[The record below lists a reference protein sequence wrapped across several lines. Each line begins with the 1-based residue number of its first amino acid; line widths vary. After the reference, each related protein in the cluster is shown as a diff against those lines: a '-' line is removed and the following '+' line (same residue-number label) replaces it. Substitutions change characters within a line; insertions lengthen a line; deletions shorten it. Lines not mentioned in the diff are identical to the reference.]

1 MSYIINTNNDIELS
15 IDVDGVNYSIITGD
29 FTASCS
35 VVPDNTLY
43 DNNFAEIAQIASW
56 PTQLSLQQA
65 TYSDQEGVLGALI
78 MFAETKRLQAYA
90 IRQFWQGKVLIC
102 ADRYNIFTFHCN
114 NQSLTCNMSM
124 NQLQGARQNVLTI
137 EGIWTE
143 LKASL
148 QEQLASV
155 VENES
160 IYNTNQ
166 TLQAQFTALLAS
178 VNVEIA
184 ESNLQVQEV
193 ENQLLD
199 LKQKE
204 LQGKAMYI
212 IAPLLLLLGIALIF
226 ND

>member
-29 FTASCS
+29 FTSSCS

-43 DNNFAEIAQIASW
+43 DNNFAEIN
-56 PTQLSLQQA
+56 QLSTWGTQMALQQA

-78 MFAETKRLQAYA
+78 LFAESKRLQAFA
-90 IRQFWQGKVLIC
+90 VKEFWEGKVLIC
-102 ADRYNIFTFHCN
+102 ADRYNFFTFHCN
-114 NQSLTCNMSM
+114 KQSVTCEMSM
-124 NQLQGARQNVLTI
+124 NELQAARQNVLTI

-143 LKASL
+143 LKESL
-148 QEQLASV
+148 QTQLGQV
-155 VENES
+155 VENEA

-166 TLQAQFTALLAS
+166 TLQAQFQALLAS
-178 VNVEIA
+178 INVDIA
-184 ESNLQVQEV
+184 ESNLQVQAV
-193 ENQLLD
+193 ENELLD

-212 IAPLLLLLGIALIF
+212 IAPLLLLLGLALIF
-226 ND
+226 NK